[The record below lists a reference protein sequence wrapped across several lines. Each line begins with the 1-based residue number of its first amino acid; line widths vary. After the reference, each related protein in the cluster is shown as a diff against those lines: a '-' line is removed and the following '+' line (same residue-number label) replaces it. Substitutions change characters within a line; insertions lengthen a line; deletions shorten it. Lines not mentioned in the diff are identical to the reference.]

1 MTDRRSV
8 FQPATPSSANPAAGA
23 GHSASDTHGGAVGN
37 RKRKRKATVK
47 PLAEFKTASRLKPSS
62 DLLCPVRIDVDA
74 DGVRFQDTLLITNS
88 SAMSAGSSPEALAA
102 RIASDERLSD
112 IVRDAISES
121 IKRQLLTFASF
132 VDPSAE
138 SLHPIHLDIVIDRIT
153 VRTFPLF

>member
-8 FQPATPSSANPAAGA
+8 LQPSTPSSVIAAAPIDHHLANDA
-23 GHSASDTHGGAVGN
+23 HGGGVGN

-47 PLAEFKTASRLKPSS
+47 PLTEFKTASRLTPSS
-62 DLLCPVRIDVDA
+62 DMLCPVRIDVDA
-74 DGVRFQDTLLITNS
+74 DGVRFQDTLLINS
-88 SAMSAGSSPEALAA
+88 SSTTSVGASPEAIAA

-112 IVRDAISES
+112 VVRDAIGES

-138 SLHPIHLDIVIDRIT
+138 SLHPIHLDIVIGRIA
-153 VRTFPLF
+153 VRIR